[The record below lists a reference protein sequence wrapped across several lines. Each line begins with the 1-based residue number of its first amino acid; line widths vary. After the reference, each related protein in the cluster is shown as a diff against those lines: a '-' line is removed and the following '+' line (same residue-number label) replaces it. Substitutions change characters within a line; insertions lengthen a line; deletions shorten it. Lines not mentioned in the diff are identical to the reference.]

1 MTQKF
6 ILVRGT
12 SLRQKTYSPGEQ
24 VTLKN
29 YSPDE
34 KYTCPTVNIVAQIR
48 NITKI
53 IISIQKEHC
62 WNSITSY

>member
-6 ILVRGT
+6 ILVTGT
-12 SLRQKTYSPGEQ
+12 SLRQKKTYSPGEQ

-34 KYTCPTVNIVAQIR
+34 KYTCPTVNIVA
-48 NITKI
+48 
-53 IISIQKEHC
+53 
-62 WNSITSY
+62 